1 MSLSRTLAFLFLSI
15 SVALAQDSG
24 EAPPGVP
31 VPGAFPVPPAEEL
44 APSDPGAALPP
55 ALPPGAPPEV
65 ALQPKPDLGATL
77 ITEPIEELK
86 FSGDALAGLYRK
98 YTGRRVIPTGAAS
111 LQEFR
116 FVQDASP
123 MDPLTYA
130 QAAELLKIAATLE
143 GFVFVPHPQSPNLDI
158 LTASAGDRPTKV
170 GVAVYNENSTLPEG
184 DAVISYVMS
193 LDYIKP
199 AEAVNTFT
207 AIIGT
212 FGTYGSIAPV
222 PNAAAVV
229 ITENTS
235 LIRKLIDL
243 KKEIDKPSSQVGT
256 RFIKVQYADVTEIAA
271 TLTELLTAQQSAQST
286 AGIQRADA
294 SAAQGL
300 PPGSMPQVGGDPSGG
315 GSAEPT
321 PIQIIPDPRTN
332 RIFAMGRPVDLLFV
346 EGLVREFDVE
356 TSEKNF
362 LRRKLRFL
370 TVSDFLPIAGDALTR
385 AFSGTGASGGDAA
398 GGGAPGSGQTPSP
411 QASNTGRQSGSSRS
425 GSSSSGSNS
434 FGGGGSGGGGGGG
447 GGSGGG
453 DSLSAPEAS
462 SAPESVLVGR
472 TLLVADNITNS
483 IVVQGPPS
491 GLEIIE
497 RLLDQIDVKP
507 DQVMISTVIG
517 QLTLGNTKETGLD
530 YLFRGN
536 DLAARGG
543 AGFGAILPILNF
555 FPGSIAVPGSPA
567 VVDDPSTPQD
577 ETQPAIPGIPA
588 IPAQNTP
595 FAPGNLAGGSGLR
608 AYGTIGNLNIYLK
621 ALQSRSDF
629 TILSRPSIFTSNNQ
643 KGTISSGERIAIPTG
658 SNTFGGGAGNN
669 TSTQIEYQD
678 VVLKLEVIPL
688 VNSDNEITMQIALLN
703 DEQNGFQTIAGGG
716 GDGRDLTVPKISTR
730 EILTTA
736 TVPNNNTIVLGGLI
750 INRGGKEKSGI
761 PILGDIPYL
770 GRLFSNTIDTTNR
783 SELMV
788 FIQPSIVSS
797 DRSLNDLQADMDARY
812 KVANKTRTFADGPGV
827 LPPMNDGVP
836 INDKENGSNYR
847 TTYEESSP
855 PPRAKPVAEISNKPT
870 KLKRPMRPPHR
881 R

>member
-1 MSLSRTLAFLFLSI
+1 MSRPRTLAFLFLSL
-15 SVALAQDSG
+15 SSAFAQNPED
-24 EAPPGVP
+24 APPGVP
-31 VPGAFPVPPAEEL
+31 VPGITPAAPAGEPLPPGVEPEL
-44 APSDPGAALPP
+44 APLPK
-55 ALPPGAPPEV
+55 
-65 ALQPKPDLGATL
+65 QDLGSTL

-98 YTGRRVIPTGAAS
+98 YTGRRVIPTGAAA

-123 MDPLTYA
+123 ADPLTYA

-143 GFVFVPHPQSPNLDI
+143 GFVFVPHPQNSNLDI

-212 FGTYGSIAPV
+212 FGTYGSIAAV

-235 LIRKLIDL
+235 LIRRLVEL
-243 KKEIDKPSSQVGT
+243 KKEIDKPSSQIGT
-256 RFIKVQYADVTEIAA
+256 RFIKVQFADVTEIAA

-286 AGIQRADA
+286 AGIQRADP
-294 SAAQGL
+294 SVAQGL
-300 PPGSMPQVGGDPSGG
+300 PPGSIPQVGGDPSGG

-321 PIQIIPDPRTN
+321 PIQIIPDARTN

-385 AFSGTGASGGDAA
+385 AFSGTGDSGGSAA
-398 GGGAPGSGQTPSP
+398 SAGGAPGGGQPPGS
-411 QASNTGRQSGSSRS
+411 QASNTGRQSGSGRS
-425 GSSSSGSNS
+425 GGNSSGNDS
-434 FGGGGSGGGGGGG
+434 FGGGG
-447 GGSGGG
+447 GGSSGSSGGG
-453 DSLSAPEAS
+453 SALSAPDAS

-507 DQVMISTVIG
+507 DQVMISTIIG
-517 QLTLGNTKETGLD
+517 QLTLGNSTETGMD
-530 YLFRGN
+530 YLFRSNGFSG
-536 DLAARGG
+536 RGG
-543 AGFGAILPILNF
+543 AGFGPLLPILNLL
-555 FPGSIAVPGSPA
+555 PGSSAIPGIPA
-567 VVDDPSTPQD
+567 IPDDPLIPGDQSS
-577 ETQPAIPGIPA
+577 PAIPGLPA

-608 AYGTIGNLNIYLK
+608 AYGTIGNLNVYLK

-629 TILSRPSIFTSNNQ
+629 TVLSRPSIFTSNNQ

-658 SNTFGGGAGNN
+658 SNTFGGGSGNN

-703 DEQNGFQTIAGGG
+703 DEQNGTQTIAGGG

-770 GRLFSNTIDTTNR
+770 GRLFSNTVDVSSR

-788 FIQPSIVSS
+788 FIQPSIVNS
-797 DRSLNDLQADMDARY
+797 DRSLNDLQSDMDARY
-812 KVANKTRTFADGPGV
+812 KVSNKARNFADGTGV
-827 LPPMNDGVP
+827 LPPMDDAIPVD
-836 INDKENGSNYR
+836 DKESGRSSN
-847 TTYEESSP
+847 TYIEQSAP
-855 PPRAKPVAEISNKPT
+855 PPRAKPVAGASKSSS
-870 KLKRPMRPPHR
+870 KVKRPIRPPHR

>member
-1 MSLSRTLAFLFLSI
+1 MSLPRIFSFLFLGI
-15 SVALAQDSG
+15 SVVFAQNPED
-24 EAPPGVP
+24 APPGVP
-31 VPGAFPVPPAEEL
+31 VPGAFPAQPAGE
-44 APSDPGAALPP
+44 PQ
-55 ALPPGAPPEV
+55 PPEV
-65 ALQPKPDLGATL
+65 APELPPGIVPELAPQPQPDLGATL

-98 YTGRRVIPTGAAS
+98 YTGRRVIPTGAAAI
-111 LQEFR
+111 QEFR

-123 MDPLTYA
+123 ADPLTYA

-143 GFVFVPHPQSPNLDI
+143 GFVFVPHPQNSNLDI

-212 FGTYGSIAPV
+212 FGTYGSIAAV
-222 PNAAAVV
+222 PNASAVV

-235 LIRKLIDL
+235 LIRRLVEL

-286 AGIQRADA
+286 AGIQRADP
-294 SAAQGL
+294 SIAQGL
-300 PPGSMPQVGGDPSGG
+300 PPGSIPQVGGDPSGG

-385 AFSGTGASGGDAA
+385 AFSGTGDSGASSGSA
-398 GGGAPGSGQTPSP
+398 GGAPADGQSDRGNQQT
-411 QASNTGRQSGSSRS
+411 SNTGRQSGSSR
-425 GSSSSGSNS
+425 GGNNNSSGSNS
-434 FGGGGSGGGGGGG
+434 FGGGGSSGGGG
-447 GGSGGG
+447 GGSA
-453 DSLSAPEAS
+453 LSEPNAS

-517 QLTLGNTKETGLD
+517 QLTLGNSTETGLD
-530 YLFRGN
+530 YLFQGN
-536 DLAARGG
+536 DFAGRGG
-543 AGFGAILPILNF
+543 AGFGGLLPILKF
-555 FPGSIAVPGSPA
+555 IPGI
-567 VVDDPSTPQD
+567 D
-577 ETQPAIPGIPA
+577 AIPGIPA
-588 IPAQNTP
+588 IPDDPLIDGDQSSPAIPGSPAIPSQNTP
-595 FAPGNLAGGSGLR
+595 FSPGNLAGGSGLR
-608 AYGTIGNLNIYLK
+608 AYGSVGNLNIYLK

-629 TILSRPSIFTSNNQ
+629 TVLSRPSIFTSNNQ

-703 DEQNGFQTIAGGG
+703 DEQNGTQTISGGA

-770 GRLFSNTIDTTNR
+770 GRLFSNTIDVSSR

-788 FIQPSIVSS
+788 FIQPTIVNS
-797 DRSLNDLQADMDARY
+797 DRSLNDLQSDMDARY
-812 KVANKTRTFADGPGV
+812 KVSNKARNFADGPGV
-827 LPPMNDGVP
+827 LPPIDDAIPVD
-836 INDKENGSNYR
+836 DKESGRSY
-847 TTYEESSP
+847 TSSGRDSAP
-855 PPRAKPVAEISNKPT
+855 PPRAKPVAEAPRSASKVSKKPI
-870 KLKRPMRPPHR
+870 RPPHR
-881 R
+881 P